1 MPRIA
6 SFAFWPVAVALGAC
20 SPVPSLP
27 QAPAEPVALDAPYVT
42 PEYRI
47 QVADVLDIRLLLNP
61 ELNES
66 VTVRPD
72 GHISTTIAPDLAA
85 AGRTV
90 LELDA
95 DLREIY
101 AKDLRQPR
109 VSVIV
114 KTFAPSHVF
123 VTGEVV
129 TPGEQITNGP
139 PSTLSQAIARAGGTK
154 LSSDEANVF
163 IVRRASNDHAGI
175 LATRYADLR
184 HGRDPSADVRLAPYD
199 VVFVPKSG
207 IAEVY
212 KWYNQYI
219 QQFANPNFSFTF
231 LLNPASTGTTLLTGG
246 Q

>member
-1 MPRIA
+1 MLV
-6 SFAFWPVAVALGAC
+6 FWPIAIALAAC

-27 QAPAEPVALDAPYVT
+27 QAPSEPLALDAAYLT
-42 PEYRI
+42 PAYRI

-61 ELNES
+61 ELNEA

-72 GHISTTIAPDLAA
+72 GHISTTIAPDVVA

-90 LELDA
+90 PELDGVLK
-95 DLREIY
+95 DIY
-101 AKDLRQPR
+101 AKDLRRPR

-114 KTFAPSHVF
+114 KTFAPNHVF
-123 VTGEVV
+123 VAGEVV

-163 IVRRASNDHAGI
+163 IVRRASNDHADL
-175 LATRYADLR
+175 LATRYAELR

-212 KWYNQYI
+212 KLYNQYI

-231 LLNPASTGTTLLTGG
+231 LLNPASAASTVLTGG